1 MLDRTG
7 AEKDFSCTMKRPG
20 FTYALTQQRT
30 SVGFSLDKRQ
40 DLRLIKL
47 NEYLLF
53 AMALPTLF

>member
-1 MLDRTG
+1 
-7 AEKDFSCTMKRPG
+7 MKRPG
-20 FTYALTQQRT
+20 FTHALTQQRT

-53 AMALPTLF
+53 AITAVQISSDDTLLDWLSP